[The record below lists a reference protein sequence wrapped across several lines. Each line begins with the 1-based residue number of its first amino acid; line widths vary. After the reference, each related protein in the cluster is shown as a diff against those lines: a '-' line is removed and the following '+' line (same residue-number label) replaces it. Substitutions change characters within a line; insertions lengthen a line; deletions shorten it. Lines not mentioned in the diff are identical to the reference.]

1 LLPAVA
7 DIRRLGSAALD
18 LCFLAAGRV
27 DAFFEAG
34 LNAWDHAAGGL
45 IAEEAG
51 CVVSGLR
58 GQPPSARMVAAA
70 GPALA
75 ADFFALLESL
85 GADEVNS
92 Q

>member
-1 LLPAVA
+1 
-7 DIRRLGSAALD
+7 
-18 LCFLAAGRV
+18 
-27 DAFFEAG
+27 
-34 LNAWDHAAGGL
+34 L

-85 GADEVNS
+85 GGDEVNS